1 MAESSEKKPV
11 RVYIDGCFDMV
22 HFGHANAI
30 RQAKQ
35 LGDHLTVGVH
45 CDEEITKHKGPPV
58 YTEQERY
65 TLIRAIKWVDE
76 VKEAAPYFCSM
87 ELLDEN
93 NLDFVAHGDDVTV
106 SAATGV
112 DVYDHMKKSGRYK
125 EFNRTTGVS
134 TTDIVGRML
143 LLTKAHHQYSEDN
156 LNKDEV
162 GEIGQTQRERIDS
175 FSKEP
180 MDNST
185 KSPYTG
191 TSQFLATSKKI
202 IQFSSG
208 KDPKPGD
215 RIVYVAGAFD
225 LLHVG
230 HVNFLEAASKK
241 GDFLIVGLHTDLI
254 VNRYKGSNYPIMNL
268 NERVLSILS
277 CKFVSEVVIGAPY
290 TVTQQM
296 MDHFSI
302 DLVCH
307 GITKI
312 SPDIDGIDPYEI
324 PKKADKFLMIQSN
337 STLTTE
343 MVVERII
350 RHRLDFETRNRIKQ
364 EREVQKINEKK
375 MLDEQ

>member
-162 GEIGQTQRERIDS
+162 GEIGQ
-175 FSKEP
+175 
-180 MDNST
+180 DNST